1 MSLGYPSK
9 SRARRAFWR
18 GVASARRT
26 HARNPYRHPRLQTL
40 WERGRARAQ
49 LDANLVV
56 PAAFRPRPPVAK
68 ARARAADPRQL
79 TLRPRP
85 RPNPWRNS

>member
-18 GVASARRT
+18 GVASARRNHT
-26 HARNPYRHPRLQTL
+26 RNPYRHPRLQVL

-49 LDANLVV
+49 LDSTLVAPV
-56 PAAFRPRPPVAK
+56 RPRPTAPRKVRP
-68 ARARAADPRQL
+68 RATDPR
-79 TLRPRP
+79 RSIPRP
-85 RPNPWRNS
+85 RPQPNLWRHP